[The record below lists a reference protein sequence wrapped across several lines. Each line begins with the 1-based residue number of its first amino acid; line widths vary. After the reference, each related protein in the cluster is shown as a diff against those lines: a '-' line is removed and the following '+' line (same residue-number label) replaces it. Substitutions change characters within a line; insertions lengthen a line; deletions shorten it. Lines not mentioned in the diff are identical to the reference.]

1 MAGKEAI
8 QLRRDPRS
16 LAMAFFFPALMIVFF
31 GYVITFDIR
40 DIKLA
45 VFDQDQTQRSR
56 ELVAVFEA
64 AGYFRVTER
73 LARYQEIQPLLD
85 RGAVRMALVIPPG
98 FQRDLSAGRPA
109 TVQALVDGADANT
122 SAIALNY
129 AGAIVTA
136 YSARAVLRMSPQSAP
151 VTAEARVW
159 YNEDLK
165 SSNMIVPGLV
175 AVVMMIVGAM
185 LSALTIARE
194 WERGT
199 MEQLAATPVH
209 RVEVILGKLLPYL
222 AIGLIDVL
230 AAVVMARFVFDV
242 PLRGSPVLLFGMATL
257 FLIGTL
263 GLGIFIS
270 SVAKSQLLA
279 TQLALW
285 TTFLPSLLLSGL
297 IYDLGSMPLALRLM
311 SYLVPA
317 RYFVTV
323 LRGIFLKGTGPGVL
337 WIQGLG
343 MIAFA
348 VAGLALAV
356 RAFRKDIA

>member
-1 MAGKEAI
+1 
-8 QLRRDPRS
+8 
-16 LAMAFFFPALMIVFF
+16 MAFFFPALMIVFF

-56 ELVAVFEA
+56 ELVAAFEA
-64 AGYFRVTER
+64 AGYFRVTGR

-136 YSARAVLRMSPQSAP
+136 YSARAVLGTSPRSAP
-151 VTAEARVW
+151 VTAEPRVW

-209 RVEVILGKLLPYL
+209 RVEVILGKVLPYL

-230 AAVVMARFVFDV
+230 AAVVMACFVFDV
-242 PLRGSPVLLFGMATL
+242 PLRGSPVLLFGLATF

-263 GLGIFIS
+263 GLGVFIS

-323 LRGIFLKGTGPGVL
+323 LRGIFLKGAGPGVL

-348 VAGLALAV
+348 VVGLALAV
-356 RAFRKDIA
+356 RAFRKEIA